1 MYNSFKL
8 NSNFVSSFKHIKP
21 KFGFNGLGELTFF
34 RTYSRLKEN
43 GKNEQYFETVERVVN
58 CIYSIQKEWILQNR
72 LYWNEEKAQNSA
84 QEMYRRIFEFKFT
97 PAGRGYWALV
107 PDLLEKKG
115 GGALN
120 NCGFVSTENIAK
132 EFSKP
137 FEFLA
142 DMSMLGIGVGF
153 DVKGAGKVIIKQ
165 PNYVNYTNVIEDTR
179 EGWVQSIST
188 VINSYFLGDVFPEFD
203 YSQIRP
209 YGEPIKTF
217 GGIASGAE
225 PLKVLHKA
233 IHDTLEPLIGKPI
246 TETAIVDIMNHIGVC
261 VVAGNVRRT
270 AEIAFGTSEEFI
282 NLKNYE
288 LNPQRGAYGWTSNNS
303 IFAEIGQD
311 YSKAA
316 NITAKNGEPGY
327 FWLENAQKYGR
338 VADGINWKDK
348 KAKGG
353 NPCLEQTLETYEL
366 CNLVETYPTNHE
378 NIEDYLKTLKYA
390 YLLAKTVSLV
400 PTHNTDTNE
409 VLLRN
414 RRIGLSQSGIA
425 QLIDKKGLNYYKE
438 LCEKGYQTVEHYDD
452 LYSGWFKI
460 PKSIKYTSVK
470 PSGTVS
476 LLAGVTPGMHFPESN
491 FYIRRINVPKNS
503 QLMQAIISAGY
514 YFEDSVY
521 DKTNYSVQIPIAIE
535 GVRTINEVSAWEQSM
550 LSVFVQKYWADN
562 QVSCTV
568 TFKPDEAKEIESIL
582 NFIQYESKGISFL
595 PKTEKGVYQQMP
607 YEEITKEKYLEL
619 VKDLKP
625 LDFSYL
631 GEDSIGEKFCSNDT
645 CTI

>member
-8 NSNFVSSFKHIKP
+8 NDEFIKNFSTIKP

-84 QEMYRRIFEFKFT
+84 QEMYNRIFEFKFT
-97 PAGRGYWALV
+97 PPGRGFWALV
-107 PDLLEKKG
+107 PELLEKKG
-115 GGALN
+115 GMALM
-120 NCGFVSTENIAK
+120 NCAFVSTENIDK
-132 EFSKP
+132 DLSKP
-137 FEFLA
+137 FEFL
-142 DMSMLGIGVGF
+142 MNVSMLGVGCGF
-153 DVKGAGKVIIKQ
+153 NVLGAGKIMIKQ
-165 PNYVNYTNVIEDTR
+165 PNYANYVNVIEDTR
-179 EGWVQSIST
+179 EGWVQSIRT
-188 VINSYFLGDVFPEFD
+188 IINSYFLGDVFPEFD

-209 YGEPIKTF
+209 YGTPIKTF
-217 GGIASGAE
+217 GGVASGHE
-225 PLKVLHKA
+225 PLKTLHENIVK
-233 IHDTLEPLIGKPI
+233 TLEPLIGKPI

-270 AEIAFGTSEEFI
+270 AEIAFGTSDEFI

-303 IFAEIGQD
+303 IYAEVGQD
-311 YSKAA
+311 YSNVAE
-316 NITAKNGEPGY
+316 ITAKNGEPGY

-338 VADGINWKDK
+338 ITDGINWKDK
-348 KAKGG
+348 KASGG
-353 NPCLEQTLETYEL
+353 NPCLEQTLESYET
-366 CNLVETYPTNHE
+366 CNLVETYPTNHDT
-378 NIEDYLKTLKYA
+378 IEDYLKTLKYA
-390 YLLAKTVSLV
+390 YLMAKTVTLI
-400 PTHNTDTNE
+400 PTHDSDTNE
-409 VLLRN
+409 VMLRN

-425 QLIDKKGLNYYKE
+425 QLIDTKGLDYYKE
-438 LCEKGYQTVEHYDD
+438 LCEKGYQTVQHYDD

-460 PKSIKYTSVK
+460 PKSIKSTSIK

-491 FYIRRINVPKNS
+491 CYIRRINIPKNS
-503 QLMQAIISAGY
+503 QLMQAVITAGY

-521 DKTNYSVQIPIAIE
+521 DKTNYSVQIPIKIE
-535 GVRTINEVSAWEQSM
+535 NVRTINQVSAWEQSM
-550 LSVFVQKYWADN
+550 LSVFIQKYWADN

-568 TFKPDEAKEIESIL
+568 TFQPHEAKDIKHIL
-582 NFIQYESKGISFL
+582 NFLQYESKGISFL

-607 YEEITKEKYLEL
+607 YEEITEEKYTEL
-619 VKDLKP
+619 SKYLKP

-645 CTI
+645 CEI